1 MTGSIRAFVAN
12 QVNVAIS
19 RFLGLKCASN
29 ILRFDSN
36 VPPQMCLLKCASS
49 MCLLNVPPQCRSF
62 IIVHGSHSDDLH
74 SIFCQEIS
82 IVANTRFGG
91 QFWRN
96 LVGGGTKTFHWTGR
110 KCSKFIQFD
119 INTLLHIQGG
129 FFTGTPPKS
138 SKCQSVCKQNFKIH
152 W

>member
-62 IIVHGSHSDDLH
+62 IIVHGSQSDDLYW
-74 SIFCQEIS
+74 IY
-82 IVANTRFGG
+82 ALLTRNQPCRDYALWEAVFGKIWWEEA
-91 QFWRN
+91 Q
-96 LVGGGTKTFHWTGR
+96 KH
-110 KCSKFIQFD
+110 FIGPGLGAFL
-119 INTLLHIQGG
+119 TVKRVHIM
-129 FFTGTPPKS
+129 
-138 SKCQSVCKQNFKIH
+138 C
-152 W
+152 

>member
-49 MCLLNVPPQCRSF
+49 MQVLL
-62 IIVHGSHSDDLH
+62 IDIHGSHSDDLYWIH
-74 SIFCQEIS
+74 ALLS
-82 IVANTRFGG
+82 
-91 QFWRN
+91 RN
-96 LVGGGTKTFHWTGR
+96 QPCRHYALREALLAKIGGGRHKHFRGPGPAATSISW
-110 KCSKFIQFD
+110 
-119 INTLLHIQGG
+119 
-129 FFTGTPPKS
+129 
-138 SKCQSVCKQNFKIH
+138 
-152 W
+152 